1 MSEERQAKP
10 ARAGI
15 SKATVAR
22 RSYNRALKDLERD
35 LDIAREAAR
44 QAVSVVKEA
53 NNPAF
58 LAWLR
63 GLDFAEER
71 ARRLRK
77 VVNS

>member
-1 MSEERQAKP
+1 MRVP
-10 ARAGI
+10 
-15 SKATVAR
+15 KATVAR
-22 RSYNRALKDLERD
+22 RSYNRALKDLDRD
-35 LDIAREAAR
+35 LDIVREAAH

-58 LAWLR
+58 LAWMR
-63 GLDFAEER
+63 GFDFAEER